1 MLWRSVVA
9 ALFAAATALGALSG
23 TAVAAENWIQLRD
36 GVQARFLTAVNTSTP
51 SKAKTLAVSFVLNDA
66 KVIADQAKAIDIA
79 DQLFGRIVLL
89 AAEEKEYQRAIVN
102 LLKAEEKKGAETVQ
116 VFEDFHYARGSNG
129 VWLRQAGPEAWKTAQ
144 DPAWTPPTPEVVQ
157 LSTGIVYVDFI
168 GEIFAPAGA
177 TKALGIELHSA
188 TPVSNIPAKYNE
200 IKEIWS
206 RLNHAKLSEAGFD
219 FVHLENYGAPLLG
232 KFHVRKRV
240 YVDITRQPDGKW
252 PVLPKTAPLKDGK
265 EPLVAGIGLR
275 FEDDASRFASR
286 AVASTVS
293 VSNRSVD
300 DVDGLTSGI
309 AISSR
314 RLLATG
320 GTASSALE
328 YLTPK
333 Q

>member
-1 MLWRSVVA
+1 MRWRSVTA
-9 ALFAAATALGALSG
+9 ALIA
-23 TAVAAENWIQLRD
+23 AVAAVCVISNAMAAVENWIQLRD
-36 GVQARFLTAVNTSTP
+36 GVQARFLTAFKSADKP
-51 SKAKTLAVSFVLNDA
+51 KTLTANFVLSDA
-66 KVIADQAKAIDIA
+66 NIVGDHAKIIEVA
-79 DQLFGRIVLL
+79 DQLFGRIVLI
-89 AAEEKEYQRAIVN
+89 AAEDKEYARAIVN
-102 LLKAEEKKGAETVQ
+102 ILKSETKKGDETIQ
-116 VFEDFHYARGSNG
+116 VFEDFRYLRGGNG

-200 IKEIWS
+200 IKEIWN

-240 YVDITRQPDGKW
+240 YVDITRQPDGTW
-252 PVLPKTAPLKDGK
+252 PVLPETAPLKDGK

-293 VSNRSVD
+293 VSNRSED
-300 DVDGLTSGI
+300 EVDGLTSGI